1 MNHILMQK
9 KRENFTI
16 SIFAMIL
23 SEYTGNFIFSQ
34 AGLKSP
40 IVVHEHKGQS
50 VEPVETQ
57 LELCS
62 DKLIVYVNSKG
73 KFTYL
78 DSMVF
83 AGAGIKDV
91 VNKDNE
97 HYGLDRVIEI
107 SEKNGEKSA
116 YDQLIALYKDSKE
129 FSEDADNDLDV
140 CGIAIKKNAINKE
153 FDE

>member
-9 KRENFTI
+9 KRENFSI

-107 SEKNGEKSA
+107 SEKMA
-116 YDQLIALYKDSKE
+116 
-129 FSEDADNDLDV
+129 
-140 CGIAIKKNAINKE
+140 KKVPMIS
-153 FDE
+153 

>member
-1 MNHILMQK
+1 MQK

-62 DKLIVYVNSKG
+62 DKLIVYVNSKASSPILIVW
-73 KFTYL
+73 YL
-78 DSMVF
+78 LVP
-83 AGAGIKDV
+83 V
-91 VNKDNE
+91 
-97 HYGLDRVIEI
+97 
-107 SEKNGEKSA
+107 
-116 YDQLIALYKDSKE
+116 SKT
-129 FSEDADNDLDV
+129 L
-140 CGIAIKKNAINKE
+140 
-153 FDE
+153 